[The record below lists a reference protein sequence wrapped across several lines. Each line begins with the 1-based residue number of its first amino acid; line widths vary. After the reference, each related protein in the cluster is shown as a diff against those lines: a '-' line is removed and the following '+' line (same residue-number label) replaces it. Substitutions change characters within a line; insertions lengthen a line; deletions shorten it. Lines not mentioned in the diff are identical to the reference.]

1 VVNPNA
7 YLPTSNTQNTSLK
20 LFALVHAVTQ
30 LVQVRIDYPTCL
42 NAIPQRNH
50 DLVATLPKG
59 NVENITD
66 LQPCNHL
73 SFRRCKLSV
82 EPKARTSI
90 AGGIW
95 TQIATA

>member
-1 VVNPNA
+1 MVNPNT

-59 NVENITD
+59 NVENSTD

-73 SFRRCKLSV
+73 RFRRRKLRF
-82 EPKARTSI
+82 EPKGCTRIARRSR
-90 AGGIW
+90 

>member
-1 VVNPNA
+1 M
-7 YLPTSNTQNTSLK
+7 SLK

-30 LVQVRIDYPTCL
+30 LVQVRIDYSTCL

-50 DLVATLPKG
+50 DLVATLPKR
-59 NVENITD
+59 NVESITD
-66 LQPCNHL
+66 LQPRNHL

-82 EPKARTSI
+82 EPKGCTRV
-90 AGGIW
+90 AGCIW